1 MRVIL
6 LSGKSCNVKFFKVI
20 EILRII
26 GLILFSSVKFL
37 FAPATVYLSGYTFW
51 QTLLITIIGGFIGV
65 LTFFFAGRA
74 MFSWIN
80 ERFNGKKPRKNFSKK
95 NRLLIKVK
103 SSWGLIGLA
112 IISPSLI
119 SIPLGSLLAA
129 RYFRH
134 DRRTIPVFFGAVVL
148 WSLVLTSLT
157 ALIGPLFD

>member
-1 MRVIL
+1 MLAIL
-6 LSGKSCNVKFFKVI
+6 PLVRNYNVNFCKVI

-51 QTLLITIIGGFIGV
+51 QTLLITIVGGFIGV

-80 ERFNGKKPRKNFSKK
+80 ERFSAKKPRKNFSKK

-157 ALIGPLFD
+157 ALIGPLFE